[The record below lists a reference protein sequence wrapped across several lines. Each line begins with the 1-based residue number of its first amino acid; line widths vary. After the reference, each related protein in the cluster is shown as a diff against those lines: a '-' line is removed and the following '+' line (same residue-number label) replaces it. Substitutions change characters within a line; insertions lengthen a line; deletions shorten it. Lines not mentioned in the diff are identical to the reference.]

1 MTKWIK
7 GITLVCILAIAMT
20 GCLFDTRDAEPPA
33 DEGDDVIPL
42 DTPLGV
48 FQAMTVALE
57 SRKDANYERAISESF
72 TFSPTDQDSLNPTF
86 FGTDVYANWTKTVEM
101 DVLGLLLADAQT
113 IVVEF
118 QPTVQINQNTFV
130 RYSVEYELGVVDI
143 ATPTD
148 TTVYAGLAE
157 FDVRL
162 EGGNWRMTFWNEI
175 DAVGDASTWGYLK
188 GILRQ
193 QLNP

>member
-1 MTKWIK
+1 MTKWVK
-7 GITLVCILAIAMT
+7 GITLICILALAMT
-20 GCLFDTRDAEPPA
+20 GCLFDTREAKPPA

-72 TFSPTDQDSLNPTF
+72 VFSPTQQDSLDQTF
-86 FGTDVYANWTKTVEM
+86 TGTNVYDNWNKTVEM
-101 DVLGLLLADAQT
+101 DVLGLLIADAQT

-118 QPTVQINQNTFV
+118 NPTAQINQNTFV
-130 RYSVEYELGVVDI
+130 RYSVNYELGVVDV

-148 TTVYAGLAE
+148 TTFYGGLAE

-175 DAVGDASTWGYLK
+175 DNLPNQSSWGYLR
-188 GILRQ
+188 GILRL

>member
-7 GITLVCILAIAMT
+7 GITLICILALAMT

-48 FQAMTVALE
+48 FQAMKVALE

-72 TFSPTDQDSLNPTF
+72 AFSPTQQDSLDQTF
-86 FGTDVYANWTKTVEM
+86 AGTNVYDNWNKTVEM
-101 DVLGLLLADAQT
+101 DVLGLLIADAQT
-113 IVVEF
+113 ILVEF
-118 QPTVQINQNTFV
+118 TPTVQINQNTYV
-130 RYSVEYELGVVDI
+130 RYSVNYELAVVDI

-148 TTVYAGLAE
+148 TTFYAALAE

-162 EGGNWRMTFWNEI
+162 EGGNWRLTFWNEI
-175 DAVGDASTWGYLK
+175 DNLPNQPSWGYLR
-188 GILRQ
+188 GILRL

>member
-7 GITLVCILAIAMT
+7 GITLVCILALAMPA
-20 GCLFDTRDAEPPA
+20 CLFDTRPADPPA

-42 DTPLGV
+42 DDPLGV

-57 SRKDANYERAISESF
+57 SLKDANYERAISERF
-72 TFSPTDQDSLNPTF
+72 VFSPTQEDSLDQTF
-86 FGTDVYANWTKTVEM
+86 AGTNVYDNWDKTVEM
-101 DVLGLLLADAQT
+101 DVLGLLLADAKT
-113 IVVEF
+113 IAVEF
-118 QPTVQINQNTFV
+118 NPSVQINQNTFV
-130 RYSVEYELGVVDI
+130 RYSVEYELAVVDI

-148 TTVYAGLAE
+148 TTFYGGLAE

-162 EGGNWRMTFWNEI
+162 EGGNWRLTFWNEI
-175 DAVGDASTWGYLK
+175 DGVPNQFTWGYLK
-188 GILRQ
+188 GILRL

>member
-7 GITLVCILAIAMT
+7 GITLVCVLAFAMT
-20 GCLFDTRDAEPPA
+20 GCLFDTRVADPPA
-33 DEGDDVIPL
+33 AEGDDVIPL

-48 FQAMTVALE
+48 FQAMKVALE
-57 SRKDANYERAISESF
+57 SLKDANYERAISENF
-72 TFSPTDQDSLNPTF
+72 VFSPTTQDSLNPTF
-86 FGTDVYANWTKTVEM
+86 AGSQVYDNWNKTVEM
-101 DVLGLLLADAQT
+101 DVLGLLLADAQS
-113 IVVEF
+113 IEVEF
-118 QPTVQINQNTFV
+118 NPSVQINQNTFV

-162 EGGNWRMTFWNEI
+162 EGGNWRLTFWNEI
-175 DAVGDASTWGYLK
+175 DALSDLSTWGYLR

-193 QLNP
+193 QLSP

>member
-7 GITLVCILAIAMT
+7 GITLVCVLALAMS
-20 GCLFDTRDAEPPA
+20 GCLFDTRDAQPPA

-57 SRKDANYERAISESF
+57 SLKDANYERAISENF
-72 TFSPTDQDSLNPTF
+72 VFSPTTQDSLNPTF
-86 FGTDVYANWTKTVEM
+86 EGSQVYDNWDKTVEM
-101 DVLGLLLADAQT
+101 DVLGLLLADSKN
-113 IVVEF
+113 ISVEF
-118 QPTVQINQNTFV
+118 RPTEQINQNTFV
-130 RYSVEYELGVVDI
+130 RFSVEYELGVVDI

-148 TTVYAGLAE
+148 TTLYEGLAE

-162 EGGNWRMTFWNEI
+162 EGGNWRLTFWNEI
-175 DAVGDASTWGYLK
+175 DALSDLSTWGYLR